1 MRKFF
6 LGIIILDQLSKF
18 TVDHFLSPGDS
29 IPVIAGVFHFT
40 YVLNLGAA
48 FGIMENSRWFF
59 VVAAALFIVV
69 GCCCYYKLLKE
80 DWLFRYGAMA
90 LLGGATGNLI
100 DRLRFGP
107 VIDFLD
113 FRIWPVFNIADVAI
127 VLGVAGMFI
136 DMITKKQE
144 EGAG

>member
-1 MRKFF
+1 MKKLLFC
-6 LGIIILDQLSKF
+6 IILADQLTKQA
-18 TVDHFLSPGDS
+18 VIHFMTLGES
-29 IPVIAGVFHFT
+29 IPVIASVFHFT